1 MHATLKMLCGKWEQN
16 NSISVILNQVLEKI
30 KLVTGIEKLDDAK
43 ILIEKDDKLFDEVI
57 KAVVLILRAIKLML
71 NVICRHFQK
80 KHQ

>member
-1 MHATLKMLCGKWEQN
+1 MMDDY
-16 NSISVILNQVLEKI
+16 ILNQVLEKI

-43 ILIEKDDKLFDEVI
+43 ISIEKDDKLFDEVI
-57 KAVVLILRAIKLML
+57 KAVVLILCAIKLML